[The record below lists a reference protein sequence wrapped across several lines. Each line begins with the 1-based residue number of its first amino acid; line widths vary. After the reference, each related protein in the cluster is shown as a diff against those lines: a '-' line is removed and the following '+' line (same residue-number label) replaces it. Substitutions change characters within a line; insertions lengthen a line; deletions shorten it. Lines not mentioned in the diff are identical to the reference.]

1 LKFALA
7 IRNVTDRMNQ
17 PLTPLKKAAILIA
30 SLDDETADELL
41 EQMGPEGAARVR
53 REIMSLGAIDPDV
66 ERQVIA
72 EFRRRD
78 RPPRDPY
85 PTGIELDSSLAE
97 KLAQGDNADPIA
109 PSNNPAA
116 AEPAPF
122 RFLHE
127 AEADTL
133 VQCLAHERPQTIA
146 VVVSHLAPAQAA
158 EVVDRL
164 APTLQA
170 QVLRR
175 LAELDEADPNVLRD
189 VESHL
194 ETWISEQ
201 MRSRQRRRAG
211 LDALGAILSAA
222 GHSSRRQIVANLVHH
237 DGSLAESLGLASTKR
252 ASTARAPST
261 GKNPETVAR
270 TPRQKE
276 LQFHDLLKLNNE
288 RLLALVTQ
296 ASAEVVVLAMAGASA
311 EFVDRVCACVPA
323 NKARLFRRALAH
335 LGPTRLG
342 DVEEAQQ
349 NLADLAADLEFDDRD
364 QSTSRRMAAMAA

>member
-1 LKFALA
+1 
-7 IRNVTDRMNQ
+7 MNK
-17 PLTPLKKAAILIA
+17 PLTPLKKAAILVA
-30 SLDDETADELL
+30 SLDDETADEML

-53 REIMSLGAIDPDV
+53 REIMSLGAVDPEV

-72 EFRRRD
+72 EFHRRD
-78 RPPRDPY
+78 LPPRDPY

-97 KLAQGDNADPIA
+97 KLAQPDNPDPIA
-109 PSNNPAA
+109 VSNNPA

-146 VVVSHLAPAQAA
+146 VVVSHLGPAQAA

-164 APTLQA
+164 APSLQA

-175 LAELDEADPNVLRD
+175 LAELDDADPDVLRD
-189 VESHL
+189 VEAHL
-194 ETWISEQ
+194 ETWITEQ

-222 GHSSRRQIVANLVHH
+222 GNSSRRQIVANLFHH
-237 DGSLAESLGLASTKR
+237 DGSLAESLGLAPTKR
-252 ASTARAPST
+252 ASADRAAST
-261 GKNPETVAR
+261 SKNPETVAR
-270 TPRQKE
+270 MPRQKE
-276 LQFHDLLKLNNE
+276 LQFHDLLKFDNE

-296 ASAEVVVLAMAGASA
+296 APAEVVVLAMAGANA
-311 EFVDRVCACVPA
+311 EFVDRVCACVPT

-349 NLADLAADLEFDDRD
+349 TLADMAADVDFEDGHP
-364 QSTSRRMAAMAA
+364 SPSRRVAAMAA